1 MKRFTAFFLLLG
13 LLFSLTACNGAWV
26 KDDALT
32 VREHVEQTLPEPAPT
47 EEEQPPVVT
56 GRNELRGAVLS
67 FIRDWTE
74 HGTILVRNYD
84 GDISADLSET
94 VRYATEE
101 EPIGAFAVDYADYE
115 LTGTAK
121 EGEISLRIVFRR
133 SAAEVDAIVTV
144 NGNNSAFQKIQ
155 QALVNYDT
163 ALTLRI
169 RNYEPTDFAAYI
181 RSYCIEHPE
190 LVTALPELSAEVY
203 PLEGETRI
211 LELHFVYPAER
222 ETLRLLQNLVTTT
235 LSSASSYVR
244 TGEDASS
251 RATLLFRFLTERFDY
266 TMTQEEPTMPA
277 YSLLCENVAHSLS
290 FASVFYSECL
300 TANLDCRIVTGTLNG
315 TARYW
320 NLLCLDG
327 EYYYV
332 DLMRS
337 VEQEETE
344 LQLLTT
350 KELTEAGYLWDESAY
365 PATPE
370 PEEQPPEE
378 PVNGGNTGNGENAG
392 NVENTENG
400 ENGGETETTT
410 TPTESSE
417 PTDEPPTELPTESS
431 SSETEETIET
441 P

>member
-1 MKRFTAFFLLLG
+1 MKRFTALFLLLG
-13 LLFSLTACNGAWV
+13 LLFSLTACNGAWI
-26 KDDALT
+26 KDESLT
-32 VREHVEQTLPEPAPT
+32 VRDHVEQSMPEPAPT

-84 GDISADLSET
+84 GDISADLAET

-115 LTGTAK
+115 LRGTAK

-144 NGNNSAFQKIQ
+144 NGNNSAFLKIQ

-211 LELHFVYPAER
+211 LELRFVYPAER
-222 ETLRLLQNLVTTT
+222 ETLRLLQSKVTTT
-235 LSSASSYVR
+235 LSSASSYIR
-244 TGEDASS
+244 TGKDEAS
-251 RATLLFRFLTERFDY
+251 RVTLLFRFLTERFDY
-266 TMTQEEPTMPA
+266 TITQEEPTMPA

-290 FASVFYSECL
+290 FASVFYSECI
-300 TANLDCRIVTGTLNG
+300 TANLDCRIVTGTLDG
-315 TARYW
+315 AARYW

-327 EYYYV
+327 DYYYV

-337 VEQEETE
+337 LELEETE

-350 KELTEAGYLWDESAY
+350 KELTEAGYLWDVSAY

-370 PEEQPPEE
+370 PEERPPEE
-378 PVNGGNTGNGENAG
+378 PANGGGAGNGGNAG
-392 NVENTENG
+392 NG
-400 ENGGETETTT
+400 ENGGETEIPTMS
-410 TPTESSE
+410 TESTE
-417 PTDEPPTELPTESS
+417 PTDEPPTEPPTESS
-431 SSETEETIET
+431 SSEAEETTEVL

>member
-1 MKRFTAFFLLLG
+1 MKRITALFLLLG
-13 LLFSLTACNGAWV
+13 LLFSLTACNRSWV
-26 KDDALT
+26 RDDSLT
-32 VREHVEQTLPEPAPT
+32 LRDHVEQQLPEPTPT

-74 HGTILVRNYD
+74 HGTILVRDYD
-84 GDISADLSET
+84 GDISADISET

-115 LTGTAK
+115 LRGTAK

-144 NGNNSAFQKIQ
+144 NGNSSAFLKIQ
-155 QALVNYDT
+155 QALTNYDT

-181 RSYCIEHPE
+181 RAYCIEHPE

-211 LELHFVYPAER
+211 LELHFVYPEER
-222 ETLRLLQNLVTTT
+222 ETLRLMQSLVTTT

-244 TGEDASS
+244 TGEDEAS
-251 RATLLFRFLTERFDY
+251 RAALLFRFLTGRFDY
-266 TMTQEEPTMPA
+266 TVTEEEPTMPA
-277 YSLLCENVAHSLS
+277 YSLLCNGVAHSLS

-300 TANLDCRIVTGTLNG
+300 TANLDCRIVTGTLDG
-315 TARYW
+315 AVRYW
-320 NLLCLDG
+320 NLLCIDG

-337 VEQEETE
+337 IEQEETE

-350 KELTEAGYLWDESAY
+350 KELAEAGYLWDASAY

-370 PEEQPPEE
+370 PEEQPPE
-378 PVNGGNTGNGENAG
+378 
-392 NVENTENG
+392 
-400 ENGGETETTT
+400 
-410 TPTESSE
+410 SSE
-417 PTDEPPTELPTESS
+417 PATPPETPPTEPPTELPTEPTEDTTEP
-431 SSETEETIET
+431 SSESSGETTEEA